1 MNFLVLRNPLENHT
15 IIIMSLVQ
23 TREKRANAGSKMHRL
38 LAEEQ
43 EDEFYKTT
51 YGGFQEESGDEE
63 YSSEES
69 EADSSSDSDIDAPE
83 DDEPI
88 SDSDDD
94 GPKRKR
100 RVITKSYKEP
110 AKKPVMK
117 KSPTSHTP
125 REKKAKITTPSS
137 KKKKHYSKEDS
148 SSVRKSSRR
157 STIQRVNEFE
167 IRIKE
172 RETKAQIIKQQKTKK
187 NVPEMRRL
195 TQEELLA
202 EAKITE
208 KKNLHS
214 LYLFQQLEEQKKKT
228 KVFKK
233 GFTGPFIR
241 FHSTTMP
248 VEPKIQEI
256 DVNVDKLE
264 QTQTGLT
271 HPATRGKTKS
281 GEKCCRN
288 FITYSEPHLFKESFP
303 RGRKRAPP
311 KQLCPITRY
320 PARYVDPVTG
330 IAFATKQAF
339 KIIRET
345 YATEIEAAMSGE
357 VKPRK
362 SKGSSSL
369 KEGS

>member
-1 MNFLVLRNPLENHT
+1 
-15 IIIMSLVQ
+15 MSLVQ
-23 TREKRANAGSKMHRL
+23 SREKRANAGSKMHRL

-43 EDEFYKTT
+43 EDEFYTTT
-51 YGGFQEESGDEE
+51 YGGFQDESGDDE

-69 EADSSSDSDIDAPE
+69 DADSSSDSDIDAPE

-88 SDSDDD
+88 SGSDDE
-94 GPKRKR
+94 GTKRKR
-100 RVITKSYKEP
+100 RVMTKSYKEP
-110 AKKPVMK
+110 AIKPASKPALK
-117 KSPTSHTP
+117 KSPTSHIP
-125 REKKAKITTPSS
+125 REKKEKSTTGTPSVKKRKHSS
-137 KKKKHYSKEDS
+137 KDD

-172 RETKAQIIKQQKTKK
+172 RETKAQISKQQKTKRK
-187 NVPEMRRL
+187 VPEMRRL
-195 TQEELLA
+195 TQEELLV

-214 LYLFQQLEEQKKKT
+214 LYLFQQLQEEKKKT

-233 GFTGPFIR
+233 AFMGPFIR
-241 FHSTTMP
+241 FHSTSMP
-248 VEPKIQEI
+248 VEPKIQEV
-256 DVNVDKLE
+256 DVNVEKVE
-264 QTQTGLT
+264 QSQSGST

-288 FITYSEPHLFKESFP
+288 FITYSEPQMFKDSFP

-345 YATEIEAAMSGE
+345 YASEIEAAMSGE
-357 VKPRK
+357 TKHRK
-362 SKGSSSL
+362 SKGSTSS
-369 KEGS
+369 KEEGS

>member
-1 MNFLVLRNPLENHT
+1 
-15 IIIMSLVQ
+15 MSLGKS
-23 TREKRANAGSKMHRL
+23 REKRANAGSRMHRL

-43 EDEFYKTT
+43 EDDFYKTT
-51 YGGFQEESGDEE
+51 YGGFEEESGDEE

-69 EADSSSDSDIDAPE
+69 DAETSSDSDIDAPE
-83 DDEPI
+83 DDEVI
-88 SDSDDD
+88 SNSDDD

-100 RVITKSYKEP
+100 GVDTKSYKEP
-110 AKKPVMK
+110 PKKLAAVK
-117 KSPTSHTP
+117 KAPTSSLVP
-125 REKKAKITTPSS
+125 KEKREKSATPVISKGKQRRRAKD
-137 KKKKHYSKEDS
+137 DS
-148 SSVRKSSRR
+148 GSVRKSSRR

-167 IRIKE
+167 LRIKE
-172 RETKAQIIKQQKTKK
+172 RETKARTKQKTRK

-241 FHSTTMP
+241 YLSTTMP
-248 VEPKIQEI
+248 VKPKTQEME
-256 DVNVDKLE
+256 DVNVDRVE
-264 QTQTGLT
+264 QAESGPSSQS
-271 HPATRGKTKS
+271 KKEKIKS
-281 GEKCCRN
+281 TEKCCRN
-288 FITYSEPHLFKESFP
+288 FITFSDPEMYKDGFP
-303 RGRKRAPP
+303 RGRKRPPP
-311 KQLCPITRY
+311 KQLCPMTRY

-345 YATEIEAAMSGE
+345 YATEIAAAMSGE
-357 VKPRK
+357 QPKHRR
-362 SKGSSSL
+362 SKHSSSSSQ
-369 KEGS
+369 EPS